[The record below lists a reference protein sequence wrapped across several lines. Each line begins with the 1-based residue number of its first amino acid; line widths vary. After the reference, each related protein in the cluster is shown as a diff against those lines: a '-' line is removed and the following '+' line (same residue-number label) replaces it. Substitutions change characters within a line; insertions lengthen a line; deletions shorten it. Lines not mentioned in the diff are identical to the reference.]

1 MGSGLSSNHRGIS
14 RSSLRQPPAARVV
27 GADGSLSEF
36 SAIASSPASVS
47 DVLLG
52 TGGNAGRFFVC
63 SSDALYFDAEVP
75 ALGADELLRP
85 GQIYFVLPAAMLGR
99 PLSIAGMATL
109 AVRASEALAEGA
121 ARRPQGRGRARGGGG
136 FAMVACITP
145 VPADGDDGEINEK
158 LNQRTL
164 GRYIG
169 SLSQTRNDKRL
180 ALMTRPPIRRA
191 LFTIAEDDAS
201 VPNGGTGMHGSCL

>member
-1 MGSGLSSNHRGIS
+1 MGSGLSSNHRGSS
-14 RSSLRQPPAARVV
+14 RSSPLRQLPAARVV

-36 SAIASSPASVS
+36 PAIASSPASVS

-52 TGGNAGRFFVC
+52 TGGNNAGRFFVC

-109 AVRASEALAEGA
+109 AVRASDALAEGA
-121 ARRPQGRGRARGGGG
+121 ARPHGRG
-136 FAMVACITP
+136 FAMVAGVAP
-145 VPADGDDGEINEK
+145 VPADGDDGGDINEE

-164 GRYIG
+164 GRYVS
-169 SLSQTRNDKRL
+169 SLSHSRSKND
-180 ALMTRPPIRRA
+180 
-191 LFTIAEDDAS
+191 E
-201 VPNGGTGMHGSCL
+201 

>member
-109 AVRASEALAEGA
+109 AVRASDALAEGA
-121 ARRPQGRGRARGGGG
+121 ARPHGRG
-136 FAMVACITP
+136 FAMVAGVAP
-145 VPADGDDGEINEK
+145 VPADGDDGGDINEE

-164 GRYIG
+164 GRYVS
-169 SLSQTRNDKRL
+169 SLSHSRSKND
-180 ALMTRPPIRRA
+180 
-191 LFTIAEDDAS
+191 E
-201 VPNGGTGMHGSCL
+201 